1 MGRQSQNAMLV
12 VVSVGMRV
20 MATLVATAGLVALSA
35 GPGLAATLT
44 VTTTNDF
51 LTPGDRQCSLREAVA
66 AVDVP
71 PGDGDCGAAD
81 ATANTIVL
89 GPGQYVL
96 FTAPTGGD
104 DIQTGDLNV
113 SGPTTSLTITGAG
126 PSATS
131 IDARALGDRVLR
143 IGATA
148 PAVTV
153 AQLTITGAH
162 ALPGQ
167 DGGAIDNAGT
177 LALTGD
183 ALTANHAG
191 DGATGV
197 GAGTAAGPG
206 GDGGTGGA
214 VHNTGTLAVTNT
226 TVSDNVGGAGGV
238 GSAGGLN
245 TTPFIAGAGGAGGA
259 GGIANEGG
267 TVTVS
272 ASAITGNHAGP
283 GGTGGMGGNIII
295 GMTANPLPGGTG
307 GTGGGGGGVAN
318 DGGALMVVNS
328 TIAGNLAGA
337 GGAGGHTGPGLGLGP
352 AGADGGFGGHGGGIL
367 LLAGT
372 ANIVQTTIS
381 TNAAG
386 APGAADFGGHDGGA
400 GSGGGFLSFIALGST
415 IQNSIIAGNLGTDCG
430 GAPAIDAGHD
440 LTGPAVG
447 CPGVRTDPLLG
458 PLQDNG
464 GPTQT
469 MALAAG
475 SPAIDQVPASGAGC
489 PATDQR
495 GIARPQFAACDI
507 GAYELAPPPV
517 TGSPPPD
524 TGSPPPLQLQPPGGP
539 GGVALPTP
547 VLSHL
552 KLTPS
557 RFRAAAKGSPTARSP
572 KKGRRTGTT
581 IAYRDTLAAS
591 TTLSIQRHDAGVRI
605 GKSKKCTR
613 LHGKR
618 PKHTK
623 PCTITTTL
631 GHLTEHDRTGSN
643 TLHFSGRLSPRQKLA
658 RGGYQLVLSAKSAA
672 GKKSKPLTAKFRI
685 TG

>member
-1 MGRQSQNAMLV
+1 
-12 VVSVGMRV
+12 MRV
-20 MATLVATAGLVALSA
+20 MAAVVATVGLVALSA

-51 LTPGDRQCSLREAVA
+51 LTPGDGQCSLREAVA
-66 AVDVP
+66 AVDAP

-81 ATANTIVL
+81 TTANTIVL

-96 FTAPTGGD
+96 FTDPTGGD

-113 SGPTTSLTITGAG
+113 SGPTTSLTIAGAG

-131 IDARALGDRVLR
+131 IDARALGDRVLQ

-153 AQLTITGAH
+153 SQLTITGAH
-162 ALPGQ
+162 ALPRQ

-183 ALTANHAG
+183 TLTANHAG

-197 GAGTAAGPG
+197 GMGTAAGPG

-226 TVSDNVGGAGGV
+226 TVSANVGGAGGV

-245 TTPFIAGAGGAGGA
+245 TTPVIAGSGGAGGA

-267 TVTVS
+267 TVTIS
-272 ASAITGNHAGP
+272 ASTIAANHAGA
-283 GGTGGMGGNIII
+283 GGAGGMGGSIEL
-295 GMTANPLPGGTG
+295 MMSTPLPGGAG

-318 DGGALMVVNS
+318 DGGTLTVVNS

-337 GGAGGHTGPGLGLGP
+337 GGSGGHDGPGLGPDPP
-352 AGADGGFGGHGGGIL
+352 AADGGFGGHGGGIL

-372 ANIVQTTIS
+372 ANVVQTTIS
-381 TNAAG
+381 ANAAG
-386 APGAADFGGHDGGA
+386 PPGTADFGGHDGAA

-415 IQNSIIAGNLGTDCG
+415 IQNSIVAGNLGTDCG
-430 GAPAIDAGHD
+430 GAPATDGGHD
-440 LTGPAVG
+440 LTGAAAG

-469 MALAAG
+469 MALGPG
-475 SPAIDQVPASGAGC
+475 SPAVDQVPASGAGC
-489 PATDQR
+489 PPTDQR

-507 GAYELAPPPV
+507 GAYEVAPPPV
-517 TGSPPPD
+517 TGSPPP
-524 TGSPPPLQLQPPGGP
+524 LQMQPPGGP
-539 GGVALPTP
+539 GGVALPSP
-547 VLSHL
+547 VLSRL

-557 RFRAAAKGSPTARSP
+557 RFRAAANGSPTAASP

-581 IAYRDTLAAS
+581 IAYRDTLAAT
-591 TTLSIQRHDAGVRI
+591 TTLSIQRHDAGVRS
-605 GKSKKCTR
+605 GKSKKCAR

-618 PKHTK
+618 PKHSK

-631 GHLTEHDRTGSN
+631 GHLTHRDRAGSN
-643 TLHFSGRLSPRQKLA
+643 ILHFSGRVAPRHKLA
-658 RGGYQLVLSAKSAA
+658 RGGYQLTLSAKSAA
-672 GKKSKPLTAKFRI
+672 GKKSKPLAAKFRI
-685 TG
+685 I